1 MLFSQK
7 MDQKIGKSYI
17 SLYIVHWQVLG
28 YRYELWSGH
37 LPVPESYFKEFI
49 MFSKILCAK
58 DLNAGSSEAVK
69 KAVQLAHQYN
79 SQIIMLN
86 VHEEFMTKEEMGML
100 RVSIDAMKLEIET
113 IALKAK
119 KEMSEVIKKLHAE
132 DIQVEYIIKEGKSHQ
147 VICQE
152 AERIQADLIIMG
164 VSEKNIVS
172 NFIFRST
179 ASFVI
184 EHVEIPVLVVPLK
197 DK

>member
-1 MLFSQK
+1 M
-7 MDQKIGKSYI
+7 
-17 SLYIVHWQVLG
+17 
-28 YRYELWSGH
+28 
-37 LPVPESYFKEFI
+37 FI
-49 MFSKILCAK
+49 KILCAT
-58 DLNAGSSEAVK
+58 DLNTTSNEAVK

-79 SQIIMLN
+79 SKIIMLN

>member
-1 MLFSQK
+1 M
-7 MDQKIGKSYI
+7 
-17 SLYIVHWQVLG
+17 
-28 YRYELWSGH
+28 
-37 LPVPESYFKEFI
+37 FI
-49 MFSKILCAK
+49 KILCAT
-58 DLNAGSSEAVK
+58 DLNTTSNEAVK

-79 SQIIMLN
+79 SKIIMLN

-132 DIQVEYIIKEGKSHQ
+132 DIEVEYIIKEGKSHQ

-152 AERIQADLIIMG
+152 AQRIQADLIIMG

-184 EHVEIPVLVVPLK
+184 EHVEIPVLVVPMK

>member
-1 MLFSQK
+1 M
-7 MDQKIGKSYI
+7 
-17 SLYIVHWQVLG
+17 
-28 YRYELWSGH
+28 
-37 LPVPESYFKEFI
+37 FI
-49 MFSKILCAK
+49 KILCAT
-58 DLNAGSSEAVK
+58 DLNTTSNEAMK

-79 SQIIMLN
+79 SKIIMLN

-100 RVSIDAMKLEIET
+100 RVSIDTMKLEFKKT
-113 IALKAK
+113 ALKAK
-119 KEMSEVIKKLHAE
+119 KEMSETIKKLHAE
-132 DIQVEYIIKEGKSHQ
+132 DIEVEYIIKEGKSHQ

-152 AERIQADLIIMG
+152 AQRIQADLIIMG

>member
-1 MLFSQK
+1 M
-7 MDQKIGKSYI
+7 
-17 SLYIVHWQVLG
+17 
-28 YRYELWSGH
+28 
-37 LPVPESYFKEFI
+37 FI
-49 MFSKILCAK
+49 KILCAT
-58 DLNAGSSEAVK
+58 DLNTTSNEAVK

-79 SQIIMLN
+79 SKIIMLN

-119 KEMSEVIKKLHAE
+119 KQMSEVIKKLHAE

-152 AERIQADLIIMG
+152 AQRIQADLIIMG

>member
-1 MLFSQK
+1 M
-7 MDQKIGKSYI
+7 
-17 SLYIVHWQVLG
+17 
-28 YRYELWSGH
+28 
-37 LPVPESYFKEFI
+37 FI
-49 MFSKILCAK
+49 KILCAT
-58 DLNAGSSEAVK
+58 DLNTTSNEAVK

-79 SQIIMLN
+79 SKIIMLN

-100 RVSIDAMKLEIET
+100 RVSVDTMKLEFEKT
-113 IALKAK
+113 ALMAK

-152 AERIQADLIIMG
+152 AQRIEADLIIMG

-172 NFIFRST
+172 NIIFRST

>member
-1 MLFSQK
+1 M
-7 MDQKIGKSYI
+7 
-17 SLYIVHWQVLG
+17 
-28 YRYELWSGH
+28 
-37 LPVPESYFKEFI
+37 FI
-49 MFSKILCAK
+49 KILCAT
-58 DLNAGSSEAVK
+58 DLNTTSNEAVK

-79 SQIIMLN
+79 SKIIMLN

-100 RVSIDAMKLEIET
+100 RISIDAMKLEIET

-152 AERIQADLIIMG
+152 AQRIQADLIIMG